1 MRIFYNN
8 NLKRLI
14 ILEQMRLAL
23 FVDNGESNK
32 ESNIVHIH
40 LIHIDN
46 VVQLNN
52 KCMLSHVQDK
62 REH

>member
-1 MRIFYNN
+1 
-8 NLKRLI
+8 
-14 ILEQMRLAL
+14 MRLAL

-52 KCMLSHVQDK
+52 KCILSHVQEM

>member
-32 ESNIVHIH
+32 ESNIAHIH

-52 KCMLSHVQDK
+52 KCILSHVQEM

>member
-1 MRIFYNN
+1 
-8 NLKRLI
+8 
-14 ILEQMRLAL
+14 MRLAL

-32 ESNIVHIH
+32 ESNIAHIH

-52 KCMLSHVQDK
+52 KCILSHVQEM